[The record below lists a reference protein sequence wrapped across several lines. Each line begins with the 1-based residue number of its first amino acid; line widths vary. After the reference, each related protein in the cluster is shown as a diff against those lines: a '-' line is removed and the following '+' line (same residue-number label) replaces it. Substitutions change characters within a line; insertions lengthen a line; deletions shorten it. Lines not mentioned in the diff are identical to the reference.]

1 LNLVKLAGKA
11 EVMIFDL
18 DGTLVDSVGQIEIS
32 LEKAR
37 VKLGHPSTP
46 TGLVQQQLGLPVEY
60 LFSDLRLEPSD
71 LQNLVQSFRE
81 NLLIEIKKENLIF
94 EGVLS
99 FLQKIK
105 FLNIPI
111 GVATT
116 KPTYLAKEVIAN
128 SDLKDMVNF
137 VQGTDEFSPKPD
149 PEVLRR
155 CMQGLGAKSAVM
167 FGDRIEDIQAAK
179 LLGLPSIGIA
189 HSAHSVD
196 SLLAKGAKYAF
207 KNFMELDLKFDQIIQ
222 LVNVE

>member
-1 LNLVKLAGKA
+1 VARVTGKS

-18 DGTLVDSVGQIEIS
+18 DGTLVDSISQIQVS
-32 LEKAR
+32 SEKAR
-37 VKLGHPSTP
+37 IQFGHTSSPV
-46 TGLVQQQLGLPVEY
+46 GHVQQQLGLPVEY
-60 LFSDLRLEPSD
+60 LFSDLKLEPSD
-71 LQNLVQSFRE
+71 LQNLVKTFRE
-81 NLLIEIKKENLIF
+81 NLLIQIKKENLIF

-105 FLNIPI
+105 SLNIPI

-179 LLGLPSIGIA
+179 LLGIPSIGIA
-189 HSAHSVD
+189 HSVHSVD
-196 SLLAKGAKYAF
+196 SLLNKGAKYAF